1 MLPIDHLYRSA
12 RLVPDSVAVEA
23 EGVALSYKEL
33 AVRVDALAAYI
44 QSVVNGCRNRVAIC
58 AHNSLNHYLAIL
70 ATYAS
75 GNTWVALNPQN
86 SKRDLDRIVEVTH
99 PKLFVV
105 DDDCLDKFTPNG
117 APVLIGSDCA
127 GGSEVTAM
135 IRRHTGRRPQRDGV
149 TLDDLQA
156 IKFTGGSTGIPKG
169 VQQPLRVG
177 TTVHVHM
184 RLMYGYNRNDTG
196 LAVSPLTHAGGT
208 YILPLLAV
216 GGRYVLLRK
225 PAASAILDAIE
236 QRGVTRMFL
245 APTLLYALIAEQE
258 RQPRNTSGLHSITYG
273 AAPMPVEKIRQAQ
286 AVLGNK
292 IDVTYGQTEA
302 SQCLTGATR
311 EELADDEHIG
321 SVGRPGPLVQ
331 VEVMDAEGRILP
343 AGEAGEVV
351 ARGDLLMKGYLDNPK
366 LTAQTIVNGWLH
378 TGDFGSFDEQGFLT
392 IRGRLKDMII
402 SGGFNVYPADVEGA
416 LSKHPGVHES
426 VVFGVSDEKWGERV
440 EAAVKLR
447 DGAAVGAADLI
458 QFVKSEIGS
467 VQAPKTVH
475 IVKDLPRNEVGKVL
489 RREVKELFQH
499 DGTAGTSTPAAR
511 QS

>member
-12 RLVPDSVAVEA
+12 RLDPDSVAVESEA
-23 EGVALSYKEL
+23 TALSYREL
-33 AVRVDALAAYI
+33 AIRVDALAAHI
-44 QSVVNGCRNRVAIC
+44 QSIVTGCQNRIAIC
-58 AHNSLNHYLAIL
+58 GHNSLDHYLAIL

-86 SKRDLDRIVEVTH
+86 SKRDLDRIVEVTR
-99 PKLFVV
+99 PTLLIV

-117 APVLIGSDCA
+117 APVLIGSDSP
-127 GGSEVTAM
+127 GGSGLAAVV
-135 IRRHTGRRPQRDGV
+135 RRHGGDRPRRDGV

-156 IKFTGGSTGIPKG
+156 IKFTGGSSGVPKA
-169 VQQPLRVG
+169 VQQPYRVG
-177 TTVHVHM
+177 STVHLHM
-184 RLMYGYNRNDTG
+184 RLMYGYNRSDTG

-216 GGRYVLLRK
+216 GGRYILLRK
-225 PAASAILDAIE
+225 PSAPAILDAVE

-245 APTLLYALIAEQE
+245 APTLLYALTAEQQ
-258 RQPRNTSGLHSITYG
+258 RQPRDTSGLHSITYG

-286 AVLGNK
+286 AAFGNK

-311 EELADDEHIG
+311 EELADDRHVG

-331 VEVMDAEGRILP
+331 VEVMDPQGRILP
-343 AGEAGEVV
+343 PGEAGEVV
-351 ARGDLLMKGYLDNPK
+351 ARGDLLMKGYLDNPR
-366 LTAQTIVNGWLH
+366 LTAQTIVDGWLH
-378 TGDFGSFDEQGFLT
+378 TGDIGSFDEQGFLT

-402 SGGFNVYPADVEGA
+402 SGGFNVYPTDVEGA

-440 EAAVKLR
+440 EAAVRLR
-447 DGAAVGAADLI
+447 DGVRVDATELI
-458 QFVKSEIGS
+458 QFVKGEIGS

-475 IVKDLPRNEVGKVL
+475 IVDDLPRNEVGKVV
-489 RREVKELFQH
+489 RREVKERFQQG
-499 DGTAGTSTPAAR
+499 DPEGPGGTRP
-511 QS
+511 

>member
-12 RLVPDSVAVEA
+12 RRVPDAIAVEA
-23 EGVALSYKEL
+23 EGIALSYKKL

-44 QSVVNGCRNRVAIC
+44 QSIVNGCRNRIAIC
-58 AHNSLNHYLAIL
+58 GHNSLSHYLAIL

-86 SKRDLDRIVEVTH
+86 SKRDLDRIVEVTQ
-99 PKLFVV
+99 PRLFIV

-117 APVLIGSDCA
+117 APVVIGSDA
-127 GGSEVTAM
+127 SSGSELMSM
-135 IRRHTGRRPQRDGV
+135 IRRCEGHKPQRDGI

-156 IKFTGGSTGIPKG
+156 IKFTGGSSGVPKA
-169 VQQPLRVG
+169 VQQPYRVG
-177 TTVHVHM
+177 STVHIHM
-184 RLMYGYNRNDTG
+184 RLMYGYSSSDTG

-225 PAASAILDAIE
+225 PAAAAILDAIE

-286 AVLGNK
+286 AVLGNR

-311 EELADDEHIG
+311 EELADDRYVG

-331 VEVMDAEGRILP
+331 VEVMDPEGRILP
-343 AGEAGEVV
+343 PGESGEVV
-351 ARGDLLMKGYLDNPK
+351 ARGDLLMKGYLDNPE
-366 LTAQTIVNGWLH
+366 LTAKTIVDGWLH
-378 TGDFGSFDEQGFLT
+378 TGDIGSFDEQGFLT

-426 VVFGVSDEKWGERV
+426 VVFGVPDEKWGERV

-447 DGAAVGAADLI
+447 DGIRVDSAKLV
-458 QFVKSEIGS
+458 QFVKGEIGS
-467 VQAPKTVH
+467 IQAPKTIH
-475 IVKDLPRNEVGKVL
+475 IVDDLPRNEVGKVL
-489 RREVKELFQH
+489 RREVKELFQR
-499 DGTAGTSTPAAR
+499 DASTS
-511 QS
+511 